1 VVARIAIAVGWVAA
15 LAALTQWGETTWAI
29 VAAFAVTLAAG
40 ALVAR
45 WWILLVPAA
54 VALVVAAWTLI
65 DGDTYDASPADYAIS
80 FVMAGAFVAFVLA
93 AGVAAGKLLR
103 R

>member
-1 VVARIAIAVGWVAA
+1 MTARIAIAVGWVAA

-29 VAAFAVTLAAG
+29 VAAFAVTLASG
-40 ALVAR
+40 ALVGR

-54 VALVVAAWTLI
+54 VALVVAVWTLI
-65 DGDTYDASPADYAIS
+65 DGDTYDASPEDYAIS
-80 FVMAGAFVAFVLA
+80 FMMAGVFVAFVLA
-93 AGVAAGKLLR
+93 VGVAAGKLLR